1 VLGTARSADGISI
14 AYEVLGAGTPALVF
28 VHGWSCDRT
37 YWRHQ
42 LPHFAERHVV
52 VAVDLA
58 GHGDS
63 QAGRAEYTMPAY
75 GQDVAAVANQ
85 LGLEEIVLVGHSMG
99 GDVNVEA
106 ALELGPRVVAQV
118 WVDVYFHLEQQDHDD
133 VEETLAPLRRD
144 FRGGVQRLVRTMFLP
159 DADPK
164 VAEWIE
170 NDMSSAPPY
179 VALNEAA
186 YSLTNMAPMLEH
198 MRRLPASV
206 VAINTDWRATNV
218 ESLASHGIR
227 TVHMTGVGHFGMM
240 EKPEEFNR
248 LLEHVVESFA
258 VRA

>member
-1 VLGTARSADGISI
+1 MRRRPRSTARTSACTSTRRATAGSSSATRSRSTSKARSSRSRSKPQPPAPEAGYATIRVVLGAARSADGISI
-14 AYEVLGAGTPALVF
+14 AYEVLGAATPALVF

-144 FRGGVQRLVRTMFLP
+144 F
-159 DADPK
+159 
-164 VAEWIE
+164 
-170 NDMSSAPPY
+170 
-179 VALNEAA
+179 
-186 YSLTNMAPMLEH
+186 
-198 MRRLPASV
+198 
-206 VAINTDWRATNV
+206 
-218 ESLASHGIR
+218 
-227 TVHMTGVGHFGMM
+227 
-240 EKPEEFNR
+240 
-248 LLEHVVESFA
+248 
-258 VRA
+258 